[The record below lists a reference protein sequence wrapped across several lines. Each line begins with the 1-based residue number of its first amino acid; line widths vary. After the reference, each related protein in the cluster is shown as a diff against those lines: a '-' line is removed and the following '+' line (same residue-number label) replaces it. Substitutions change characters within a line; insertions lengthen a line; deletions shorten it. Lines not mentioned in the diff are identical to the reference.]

1 MNAGALPRLKQ
12 GTGDFVWCG
21 GTPAGVAEGSGR
33 WQVVRASGGWLLGR
47 AAQMPTRLPLEIL
60 SCCHNMSSLERD
72 LFEAL
77 ELLRNGAAVT
87 GQDAHTD
94 LFRQRCLQLAFHR
107 MCMNVVPEL
116 VARGLV
122 MENVPLRNLMDV
134 SILFQ
139 NQCIR
144 PELAKAAVEALQT
157 NNREDAPA

>member
-1 MNAGALPRLKQ
+1 M
-12 GTGDFVWCG
+12 
-21 GTPAGVAEGSGR
+21 
-33 WQVVRASGGWLLGR
+33 
-47 AAQMPTRLPLEIL
+47 RLPFEIL
-60 SCCHNMSSLERD
+60 SCCHRMSSFERD
-72 LFEAL
+72 LLEAL

-116 VARGLV
+116 VAHGLV
-122 MENVPLRNLMDV
+122 TETVPLRNLVDV
-134 SILFQ
+134 GILFQ

-144 PELAKAAVEALQT
+144 PELAKAAAEALQT